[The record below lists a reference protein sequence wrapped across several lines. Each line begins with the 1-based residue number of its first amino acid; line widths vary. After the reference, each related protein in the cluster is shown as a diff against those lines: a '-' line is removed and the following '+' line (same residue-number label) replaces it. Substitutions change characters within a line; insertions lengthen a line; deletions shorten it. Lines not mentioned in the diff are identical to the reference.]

1 MSADKSELLETEFV
15 KALPEREALEELIA
29 LQKVGRIVIQPADK
43 GFGIWVYDREDYV
56 SEADRQLNDTMEDE
70 NGNKKNYYK
79 KVTEK
84 DIKEQFKEI
93 KDTLED
99 GVQNK
104 ILPSNCYPPKLELVH
119 FICCWKFTKIMKI
132 FLKQSWKNV
141 DTWETSFQNHCLFS
155 GTKWTDKVVKFRNQW
170 NFKLMTHDGI
180 WGELWRHY
188 FHTLSMYNSCIV
200 T

>member
-70 NGNKKNYYK
+70 NGNKKNDYK

-99 GVQNK
+99 GVHNK
-104 ILPSNCYPPKLELVH
+104 YITKDFAKQLLPTKARAGTFYLLLKVHKDYENIPKAEL
-119 FICCWKFTKIMKI
+119 KKRGN
-132 FLKQSWKNV
+132 LGN
-141 DTWETSFQNHCLFS
+141 
-155 GTKWTDKVVKFRNQW
+155 
-170 NFKLMTHDGI
+170 
-180 WGELWRHY
+180 
-188 FHTLSMYNSCIV
+188 
-200 T
+200 